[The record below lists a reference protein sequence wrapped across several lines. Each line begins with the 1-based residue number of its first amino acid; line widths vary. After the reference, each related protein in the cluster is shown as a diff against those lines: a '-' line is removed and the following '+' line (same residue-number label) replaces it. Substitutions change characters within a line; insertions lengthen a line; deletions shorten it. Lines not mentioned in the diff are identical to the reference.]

1 MLKINIDRT
10 GYKMQ
15 ELICWNNGTYKPLG
29 EVTLSILDFGF
40 IHSDATYDVMKTSNS
55 KILFFD
61 KHLTR
66 YTNSCNYFGFSPV
79 EDIESI
85 VQELLAVNNITDAF
99 VWVCNWRGTPPSG
112 SPRDMSGP
120 DNRVVY
126 VKPYYGIK
134 DSSITLGIHT
144 KNTRTP
150 DTVVSQKFK
159 NFGWIELTQ
168 AQKYA
173 DNNQFDSA
181 IVLDDNRF
189 ICEGPGFGICF
200 VSNNT
205 VITPMQN
212 CLDSIT
218 IQVVNDVCN
227 GLNIPFV
234 RKNITVEEALDAD
247 ECFICST
254 SGGITPVSSIEWHSG
269 YKTELT
275 NKLIKEFKQHE
286 TN

>member
-1 MLKINIDRT
+1 MK
-10 GYKMQ
+10 K
-15 ELICWNNGTYKPLG
+15 LICWNNGTYKPLG
-29 EVTLSILDFGF
+29 DVKLSILDFGF
-40 IHSDATYDVMKTSNS
+40 IHNDATYDVMKTSNG

-61 KHLTR
+61 KHLNR
-66 YTNSCNYFGFSPV
+66 YNNSCEYFGFRPI
-79 EDIESI
+79 DNIKSI
-85 VQELLAVNNITDAF
+85 VNKLLEINNIDNAF

-112 SPRDMSGP
+112 SPRDMSGIE
-120 DNRVVY
+120 NQVVY

-134 DSSITLGIHT
+134 DSSISLGIHT

-150 DTVVSQKFK
+150 DSAVPQKYK

-173 DNNQFDSA
+173 DKNQYDSA
-181 IVLDDNRF
+181 IVLDDNGF

-200 VSNNT
+200 ISNNT
-205 VITPMQN
+205 VMTPLKN

-218 IQVVNDVCN
+218 IQVVHDVCN
-227 GLNIPFV
+227 SLNIPFK
-234 RKNITVEEALDAD
+234 RKDITVDEALAAD

-254 SGGITPVSSIEWHSG
+254 SGGITPVSSLETSN
-269 YKTELT
+269 YKTILIS
-275 NKLIKEFKQHE
+275 KLIEEFRRYE